1 MTGEPVI
8 SDTLTVILLAVGVNT
23 AVLFVG
29 LLVSTGELLIM
40 HDTEP
45 SIQITNQ
52 KALLS
57 TISPA
62 VRRWIEQNWFKPSP
76 SGS

>member
-29 LLVSTGELLIM
+29 LLASTG
-40 HDTEP
+40 DVPTDQASPP
-45 SIQITNQ
+45 SL
-52 KALLS
+52 KDRGYL
-57 TISPA
+57 
-62 VRRWIEQNWFKPSP
+62 
-76 SGS
+76 